1 MMRAFGAEEGCAMGG
16 PNGERCAVALGKA
29 LAAVQDAATRQDLVA
44 TCHQLLAMQPE
55 TKPKILAAAKQA
67 PGSRLDAV
75 LSGGGARQAPRT
87 GSARSA
93 RDTRDPREK
102 ARDRPAAAPAAERP
116 AQSADFD
123 TVSNA
128 WFLAQMILRCPV
140 HSEADLQ

>member
-75 LSGGGARQAPRT
+75 LSSGAERPAAAGSARSARDT

-93 RDTRDPREK
+93 RDEKRD
-102 ARDRPAAAPAAERP
+102 AP
-116 AQSADFD
+116 
-123 TVSNA
+123 
-128 WFLAQMILRCPV
+128 
-140 HSEADLQ
+140 